1 MIRFE
6 NGIIFE
12 TMSEALEDFYAD
24 GIIVPNDTSLAH
36 DSDLI
41 RRLTKKAGKST
52 LDSARSRAPI
62 PLGEAVVTAGGGLL
76 STFMIHVALFSA
88 DNGISG
94 GEEDK
99 KSLLKSAVKNALLRS
114 SEVEL
119 ESIGMPDLGGYLG
132 FSLQESARLILAA
145 LVETVLPHR
154 KGLKKVFCLLK
165 NEEESRIFAQ
175 IASAISV

>member
-6 NGIIFE
+6 NGITFE
-12 TMSEALEDFYAD
+12 TMCEALEDFYAD
-24 GIIVPNDTSLAH
+24 GVVVPNNTSLDH

-52 LDSARSRAPI
+52 LNSARSRAPI
-62 PLGEAVVTAGGGLL
+62 PLGEAVVTIGGGLL
-76 STFMIHVALFSA
+76 STFIIHVALFP
-88 DNGISG
+88 DEVDISG
-94 GEEDK
+94 SEEDK
-99 KSLLKSAVKNALLRS
+99 KSLLKSAIKNALLRC

-119 ESIGMPDLGGYLG
+119 ESIGMPDLGGFLG
-132 FSLQESARLILAA
+132 FSLQESARLTLAA

-154 KGLKKVFCLLK
+154 KPLKKVFCLLN
-165 NEEESRIFAQ
+165 NEEESKIFAQ